1 MNIRSY
7 AAISLSDIRK
17 AYVGYGGTEEEFN
30 SFVWT
35 VLDCVYT
42 WGDSAHTLV
51 SLEGFLENMAGEDE
65 TEWPSESW
73 KSLYESLTVFTEQ
86 DSGVYVDLET

>member
-1 MNIRSY
+1 MNIKSY

-51 SLEGFLENMAGEDE
+51 SLEKLEKLESGE
-65 TEWPSESW
+65 
-73 KSLYESLTVFTEQ
+73 
-86 DSGVYVDLET
+86 